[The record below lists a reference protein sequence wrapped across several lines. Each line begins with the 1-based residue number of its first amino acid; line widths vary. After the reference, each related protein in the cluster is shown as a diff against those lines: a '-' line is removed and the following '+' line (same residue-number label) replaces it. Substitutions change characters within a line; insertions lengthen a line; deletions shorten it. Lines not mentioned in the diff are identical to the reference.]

1 MLSGGQQ
8 ALATLSLSF
17 ALQAAFPSPFYFFD
31 EIDSALDSAAV
42 SRVADYLHRQQHTA
56 QYLVVSH
63 KPQVRLK
70 LAYAKSEQMCAA
82 TVATHFCLGCPSS
95 ISI

>member
-31 EIDSALDSAAV
+31 EIDSALDTAAV
-42 SRVADYLHRQQHTA
+42 SRVAGYLVQQQRTS
-56 QYLVVSH
+56 QYIVVSH
-63 KPQVRLK
+63 KQQVWSHVLE
-70 LAYAKSEQMCAA
+70 LQMQLLWSCFAWQICCYVSKY
-82 TVATHFCLGCPSS
+82 T
-95 ISI
+95 

>member
-31 EIDSALDSAAV
+31 EIDSALDTAAV
-42 SRVADYLHRQQHTA
+42 SRVAGYLVQQQLTS
-56 QYLVVSH
+56 QYIVVSH
-63 KPQVRLK
+63 KQQVWW
-70 LAYAKSEQMCAA
+70 SCALFA
-82 TVATHFCLGCPSS
+82 REAAGHVFVAG
-95 ISI
+95 ISKRA